1 MSSEARAATNDGSTP
16 RARTASAVTG
26 PTAAMRVSA
35 RIVQRSPAAATPFT
49 LVKTT
54 HSYAARFS
62 SAASSGR
69 WSLGRA
75 NLDER
80 HDRNLSA
87 ETFEGVGERLRF
99 RARHHDAPA

>member
-26 PTAAMRVSA
+26 PTAATGLGA
-35 RIVQRSPAAATPFT
+35 IVRKRSPAAATPFT

-62 SAASSGR
+62 ERGVER
-69 WSLGRA
+69 TLVRRA

-87 ETFEGVGERLRF
+87 R
-99 RARHHDAPA
+99 P